1 MLMLKHDF
9 GKSDSHSYAK
19 YLIYEIHVCVCIH
32 LELHLGMK
40 CAVMDKQISDLMF
53 MISWIITFLYIW
65 LLKIR

>member
-32 LELHLGMK
+32 LGLHLGMK

-53 MISWIITFLYIW
+53 MIS
-65 LLKIR
+65 